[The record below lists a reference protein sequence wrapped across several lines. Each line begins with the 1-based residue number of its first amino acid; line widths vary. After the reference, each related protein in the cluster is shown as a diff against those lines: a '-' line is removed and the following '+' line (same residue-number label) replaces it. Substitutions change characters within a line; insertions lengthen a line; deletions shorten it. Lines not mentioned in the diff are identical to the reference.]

1 MNDVTSKIA
10 KACAKIAPD
19 AVKEVKF
26 KPVSATA
33 LIKEH
38 LPDLVWFVYGLLTAG
53 LILLVGKPKS
63 GKSFLALMIAIHI
76 ALGKDIWGLRARKSR
91 VLFLALED
99 SRRRIKERMQL
110 LGYVDVE
117 NLDFDFQLPDQ
128 DRRSALVAL
137 RSYFEQ
143 HKDCKVVFIDTLQR
157 IRPPSKPG
165 AGMYESD
172 SNFLSEI
179 QTLAIEFDA
188 MVMCLHHVR
197 KATSKDPFETVSG
210 SNGLMGV
217 ADCTMVVESMR
228 GSTER
233 TLHLVGRDVEEMS
246 LAMTF
251 VNGRWDMLGDAADVR
266 MSKERQQILD
276 VLKAAPDPM
285 TPKQVA
291 ETLGKSRS
299 NVNKLLLKLQNE
311 GHVISEDG
319 IYSIPDTKTDIGVDS
334 VTPVTAVTAIPP
346 FTVVPVV
353 TPVTL
358 FTPLTGQN
366 SLDLGVI

>member
-1 MNDVTSKIA
+1 MTI
-10 KACAKIAPD
+10 
-19 AVKEVKF
+19 E
-26 KPVSATA
+26 
-33 LIKEH
+33 
-38 LPDLVWFVYGLLTAG
+38 
-53 LILLVGKPKS
+53 
-63 GKSFLALMIAIHI
+63 
-76 ALGKDIWGLRARKSR
+76 
-91 VLFLALED
+91 
-99 SRRRIKERMQL
+99 RRPGE
-110 LGYVDVE
+110 
-117 NLDFDFQLPDQ
+117 
-128 DRRSALVAL
+128 
-137 RSYFEQ
+137 
-143 HKDCKVVFIDTLQR
+143 VVFIDTLQR

-179 QTLAIEFDA
+179 QTLALEFDA

-197 KATSKDPFETVSG
+197 KATSKDPFEMVSG

-217 ADCTMVVESMR
+217 ADCTIVIDSPR

-233 TLHLVGRDVEEMS
+233 TMHIIGRDVDEMS

-251 VNGRWDMLGDAADVR
+251 DNGRWDMLGDASQVR
-266 MSKERQQILD
+266 IGKERQQILD
-276 VLKAAPDPM
+276 TLKAASEPM

-291 ETLGKSRS
+291 DILGKSRS
-299 NVNKLLLKLQNE
+299 NVNKLLLKLQTE

-319 IYSIPDTKTDIGVDS
+319 IYSIPDTKTADICVDS